1 MKTPWLAALLL
12 ACLAGTALAGELD
25 DLLRQVRQARS
36 EASRIDEERKARFL
50 ADRTEQ
56 QKLLNETRAA
66 LATAEADSKALRA
79 EFSANGTQLAELA
92 AELKKQTG
100 ELGDLFGAVREF
112 AGALRTDLDNSLT
125 SAQFPGRTQ
134 ALETLAR
141 NKELPNMEQLENLW
155 LSVLQEMTES
165 GKVSKFKGQVTN
177 AAGETRDADIY
188 RIGAFSAL
196 ADGNYVRYAPETG
209 QLVDLPRQPD
219 REYLALA
226 KNLQAN
232 PGQLV
237 KVAIDP
243 ARGAVLELAMRIPT
257 VSERVKQGGAIGYII
272 ILLGIVG
279 AVMVLTRLWLLRGIG
294 RKMREQLA
302 DMTNFRGDNPL
313 GRVLAAAGESPG
325 SSVEALEL
333 RLDEAILRETPVLER
348 GQALI
353 KLLIA
358 VAPLLGLLGT
368 VTGMIQVFQSI
379 TLHGSSDPRLMA
391 GGIAEALVTTMLGLE
406 VAIPLS
412 FLYSLLVARSRTMVN
427 ILDEQS
433 AGLLCQS
440 IEGRRA

>member
-1 MKTPWLAALLL
+1 MKYWYAGLLL
-12 ACLAGTALAGELD
+12 TSLAGPTLAGELD
-25 DLLRQVRQARS
+25 DLLRQVQQAKHQS
-36 EASRIDEERKARFL
+36 SRIDEERKARFL
-50 ADRTEQ
+50 ADRNEQ
-56 QKLLNETRAA
+56 QKLLSETRAA
-66 LATAEADSKALRA
+66 LAKAEADSKALRA
-79 EFSANGTQLAELA
+79 EFSANGAQLGELA

-100 ELGDLFGAVREF
+100 ELGDLYGAVREF

-134 ALETLAR
+134 ALETFAKS
-141 NKELPNMEQLENLW
+141 KELPNMAQLESLW

-165 GKVSKFKGQVTN
+165 GKVSQFKGQVTN
-177 AAGETRDADIY
+177 AAGETRTAEIY

-226 KNLQAN
+226 KNLQAH

-243 ARGAVLELAMRIPT
+243 ARGAVLDLAMRIPT
-257 VSERVKQGGAIGYII
+257 ATERVRQGGAIGYII
-272 ILLGIVG
+272 ILLGLVG
-279 AVMVLTRLWLLRGIG
+279 AVMVLTRLWILRGIG
-294 RKMREQLA
+294 RKIREQLA
-302 DMTNFRGDNPL
+302 DMTTFHGDNPL
-313 GRVLAAAGESPG
+313 GRVLAAAGEAPG

-412 FLYSLLVARSRTMVN
+412 FLYSLLVARSRTLVN

-433 AGLLCQS
+433 AGLLCQN
-440 IEGRRA
+440 IEARRA